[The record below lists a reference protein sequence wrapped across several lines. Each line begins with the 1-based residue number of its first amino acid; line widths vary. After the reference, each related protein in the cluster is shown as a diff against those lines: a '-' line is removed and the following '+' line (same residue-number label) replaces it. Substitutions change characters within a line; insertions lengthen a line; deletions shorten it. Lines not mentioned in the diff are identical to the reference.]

1 MEAKEPSPKIIK
13 ISNTKVVVVSGE
25 VSLVGAIRESAVPP
39 SPEPSE
45 DYFSDQKA
53 MACIKI
59 STLDT

>member
-45 DYFSDQKA
+45 DYFSD
-53 MACIKI
+53 
-59 STLDT
+59 